1 MRRARVLIVDDE
13 RASRAVIASALD
25 GLELD
30 VVECASAEEALAA
43 VTDAPDAIVLDLMM
57 PGIDGIELCRML
69 RGAVATRDVPI
80 LMLTAHTGREQKL
93 SALEAGV
100 DDFLAKPL
108 DRLELRTRIAA
119 ICRLNRYR
127 RVLEERQRLDS
138 LVSLSPNGVLV
149 VDGMSGCVRFA
160 NDRAGEMFGAPL
172 EGRTLGEVLGDQA
185 TDTVSR
191 FFAQARSR
199 TDLIPQMEPWTLNH
213 GAYECTVAG
222 GIVDWMG
229 EPAMQLVITD
239 ITALRRFEQEVH
251 RLERMETTVRLS
263 ASVAHDFATVLQ
275 ICLVHLRTLSGP
287 AARDA
292 SEAAISEMHA
302 AIRRGTQ
309 ITRDL
314 LSFSRRGIERPGGDC
329 DAAAVATDLSRMLD
343 ALLPRTITLALTVP
357 EVPCRVG
364 IADYQL
370 EQALVNLATNARDA
384 MEGKGA
390 LTMTVAPSAETAEW
404 VEVTVCDTGAGIE
417 PRVLAR
423 LGEPFVS
430 TKAEGQGTGLGLW
443 SVMRM
448 VEGAGG
454 RCVFESAPG
463 QGTTVRLHLPPPP
476 AIEVSALR
484 AV

>member
-1 MRRARVLIVDDE
+1 
-13 RASRAVIASALD
+13 
-25 GLELD
+25 
-30 VVECASAEEALAA
+30 
-43 VTDAPDAIVLDLMM
+43 
-57 PGIDGIELCRML
+57 
-69 RGAVATRDVPI
+69 
-80 LMLTAHTGREQKL
+80 
-93 SALEAGV
+93 
-100 DDFLAKPL
+100 
-108 DRLELRTRIAA
+108 
-119 ICRLNRYR
+119 
-127 RVLEERQRLDS
+127 
-138 LVSLSPNGVLV
+138 
-149 VDGMSGCVRFA
+149 
-160 NDRAGEMFGAPL
+160 
-172 EGRTLGEVLGDQA
+172 
-185 TDTVSR
+185 
-191 FFAQARSR
+191 
-199 TDLIPQMEPWTLNH
+199 
-213 GAYECTVAG
+213 
-222 GIVDWMG
+222 
-229 EPAMQLVITD
+229 MQLVITD

-384 MEGKGA
+384 